1 MFRSLHIP
9 SEWVWLESVAVVS
22 AAVLVALIAH
32 WLTMRIG
39 GHAQRRSTAK
49 TDGLVL
55 ARVRRPLRAVFV
67 SVAVAFVSRILPMDN
82 DIEDLWKQLLGFL
95 VPGLLGWLAVAALRA
110 FQDVIEIRAD
120 ISVEDNLRARRKRTR
135 AAILGRIGTFFIIFV
150 SVCLMLLSV
159 PGIRSI
165 GVTLMASAGI
175 AGLVVG
181 AAAQPALKNLIAG
194 VQMAF
199 TEPIRI
205 DDVLIV
211 DGEWGRVEQINLT
224 FVVIKIWDERRL
236 VVPVSKFLEQSFQNW
251 TRETSQLMGSVFWYL
266 DPSADVPRLREKL
279 GEIVTSN
286 PRWDKR
292 FYNLQ
297 VTDVKTDC
305 IELRGLMTAKDAAI
319 AFDLRCDVREAL
331 LKYIR
336 EEMPSRRSARHGRA
350 RNAVRWLLEGVGR
363 LPHSPGRIDT
373 NWPTHPQ
380 PLPSREGGKKVRPR
394 RAPAPPRAP

>member
-1 MFRSLHIP
+1 MLHRSGTSQHPHRCAVMRIFRSLHIP
-9 SEWVWLESVAVVS
+9 PEWVWLESVAVVS
-22 AAVLVALIAH
+22 AAVLFALIAH
-32 WLTMRIG
+32 WLTMRIA

-67 SVAVAFVSRILPMDN
+67 AVSVAFVARILPMDD
-82 DIEDLWKQLLGFL
+82 DIEELWKQLLGFL
-95 VPGLLGWLAVAALRA
+95 VPALLGWLAVAALRA
-110 FQDVIEIRAD
+110 FQDVIEIRSD
-120 ISVEDNLRARRKRTR
+120 ITVEDNLRARRKRTR
-135 AAILGRIGTFFIIFV
+135 AAILGRIGTFFIIFI

-199 TEPIRI
+199 TEPIRL

-251 TRETSQLMGSVFWYL
+251 TRETSQLMGSVFWYV
-266 DPSADVPRLREKL
+266 DPSTDVPRLREKL
-279 GEIVTSN
+279 AEVVKAN
-286 PRWDKR
+286 PRWDGR
-292 FYNLQ
+292 FFNLQ
-297 VTDVKTDC
+297 VTDMKADAV
-305 IELRGLMTAKDAAI
+305 ELRALMTAKNASV
-319 AFDLRCDVREAL
+319 AFDLRCDVREAML
-331 LKYIR
+331 AYITA
-336 EEMPSRRSARHGRA
+336 EMPEAMPR
-350 RNAVRWLLEGVGR
+350 GR
-363 LPHSPGRIDT
+363 LLMAPDP
-373 NWPTHPQ
+373 
-380 PLPSREGGKKVRPR
+380 VRGT
-394 RAPAPPRAP
+394 AS

>member
-1 MFRSLHIP
+1 MRMFRSLHIP

-336 EEMPSRRSARHGRA
+336 EEMPEAIP
-350 RNAVRWLLEGVGR
+350 RNRLLMAPDPVGR
-363 LPHSPGRIDT
+363 P
-373 NWPTHPQ
+373 
-380 PLPSREGGKKVRPR
+380 
-394 RAPAPPRAP
+394 

>member
-1 MFRSLHIP
+1 MRMFRSLHIP

-22 AAVLVALIAH
+22 AAVLVALVAH
-32 WLTMRIG
+32 WLTMRIA
-39 GHAQRRSTAK
+39 GHAQRRTSAK

-67 SVAVAFVSRILPMDN
+67 AVSVAFVARILPMDD
-82 DIEDLWKQLLGFL
+82 DIDDLWKQALGFL
-95 VPGLLGWLAVAALRA
+95 IPALLGWLAVAALRA

-120 ISVEDNLRARRKRTR
+120 ITVEDNLRARRRRTR
-135 AAILGRIGTFFIIFV
+135 AAILGRIGTFFIIFI

-251 TRETSQLMGSVFWYL
+251 TRETSQLMGSVFWYV
-266 DPSADVPRLREKL
+266 DPSTDVPRLREKL
-279 GEIVTSN
+279 AEVVTSN
-286 PRWDKR
+286 PRWDRR
-292 FYNLQ
+292 FFNLQ
-297 VTDVKTDC
+297 VTDVKADC

-319 AFDLRCDVREAL
+319 AFDLRCDVREAML
-331 LKYIR
+331 AYIR
-336 EEMPSRRSARHGRA
+336 DEMPEAMPR
-350 RNAVRWLLEGVGR
+350 GR
-363 LPHSPGRIDT
+363 LLVAADPVSRGLGS
-373 NWPTHPQ
+373 N
-380 PLPSREGGKKVRPR
+380 PL
-394 RAPAPPRAP
+394 

>member
-1 MFRSLHIP
+1 MLHRSGTSPHPHRCAVMRIFRSLHIP
-9 SEWVWLESVAVVS
+9 PEWVWLESVAVVS
-22 AAVLVALIAH
+22 AAVLFALIAH
-32 WLTMRIG
+32 WLTMRIA

-67 SVAVAFVSRILPMDN
+67 AVSVAFVARILPMDD
-82 DIEDLWKQLLGFL
+82 DIEELWKQLLGFL
-95 VPGLLGWLAVAALRA
+95 VPALLGWLAVAALRA
-110 FQDVIEIRAD
+110 FQDVIEIRSD
-120 ISVEDNLRARRKRTR
+120 ITVEDNLRARRKRTR
-135 AAILGRIGTFFIIFV
+135 AAILGRIGTFFIIFI

-199 TEPIRI
+199 TEPIRL

-251 TRETSQLMGSVFWYL
+251 TRETSQLMGSVFWYV
-266 DPSADVPRLREKL
+266 DPSTDVPRLREKL
-279 GEIVTSN
+279 AEVVKAN
-286 PRWDKR
+286 PRWDGR
-292 FYNLQ
+292 FFNLQ
-297 VTDVKTDC
+297 VTDMKADAV
-305 IELRGLMTAKDAAI
+305 ELRALMTAKNASV
-319 AFDLRCDVREAL
+319 AFDLRCDVREAML
-331 LKYIR
+331 AFITA
-336 EEMPSRRSARHGRA
+336 EMPEAMPR
-350 RNAVRWLLEGVGR
+350 GR
-363 LPHSPGRIDT
+363 LLMAPDP
-373 NWPTHPQ
+373 
-380 PLPSREGGKKVRPR
+380 VRGT
-394 RAPAPPRAP
+394 AS

>member
-1 MFRSLHIP
+1 
-9 SEWVWLESVAVVS
+9 
-22 AAVLVALIAH
+22 
-32 WLTMRIG
+32 
-39 GHAQRRSTAK
+39 
-49 TDGLVL
+49 
-55 ARVRRPLRAVFV
+55 
-67 SVAVAFVSRILPMDN
+67 
-82 DIEDLWKQLLGFL
+82 
-95 VPGLLGWLAVAALRA
+95 
-110 FQDVIEIRAD
+110 
-120 ISVEDNLRARRKRTR
+120 
-135 AAILGRIGTFFIIFV
+135 
-150 SVCLMLLSV
+150 MLLSV

-199 TEPIRI
+199 TEPIRL

-251 TRETSQLMGSVFWYL
+251 TRETSQLMGSVFWYV
-266 DPSADVPRLREKL
+266 DPSTDVPRLREKL

-297 VTDVKTDC
+297 VTDVKADC

-331 LKYIR
+331 LRYIR
-336 EEMPSRRSARHGRA
+336 DEMPEAMPR
-350 RNAVRWLLEGVGR
+350 GR
-363 LPHSPGRIDT
+363 LLMAADT
-373 NWPTHPQ
+373 TT
-380 PLPSREGGKKVRPR
+380 LPSS
-394 RAPAPPRAP
+394 

>member
-1 MFRSLHIP
+1 MRMFRSLHIP
-9 SEWVWLESVAVVS
+9 PEWVWLESVAVVS

-82 DIEDLWKQLLGFL
+82 DVEDLWKQLLGFL

-336 EEMPSRRSARHGRA
+336 EEMPEAIPRNRLLMAPDPVSRGLA
-350 RNAVRWLLEGVGR
+350 N
-363 LPHSPGRIDT
+363 
-373 NWPTHPQ
+373 N
-380 PLPSREGGKKVRPR
+380 PL
-394 RAPAPPRAP
+394 

>member
-1 MFRSLHIP
+1 
-9 SEWVWLESVAVVS
+9 
-22 AAVLVALIAH
+22 
-32 WLTMRIG
+32 
-39 GHAQRRSTAK
+39 
-49 TDGLVL
+49 
-55 ARVRRPLRAVFV
+55 
-67 SVAVAFVSRILPMDN
+67 
-82 DIEDLWKQLLGFL
+82 
-95 VPGLLGWLAVAALRA
+95 
-110 FQDVIEIRAD
+110 
-120 ISVEDNLRARRKRTR
+120 
-135 AAILGRIGTFFIIFV
+135 
-150 SVCLMLLSV
+150 
-159 PGIRSI
+159 
-165 GVTLMASAGI
+165 MASAGI

-279 GEIVTSN
+279 GEIVSSN

-336 EEMPSRRSARHGRA
+336 EEMPEAIP
-350 RNAVRWLLEGVGR
+350 RNRLLMAPDPV
-363 LPHSPGRIDT
+363 SPGLAS
-373 NWPTHPQ
+373 N
-380 PLPSREGGKKVRPR
+380 PL
-394 RAPAPPRAP
+394 

>member
-1 MFRSLHIP
+1 
-9 SEWVWLESVAVVS
+9 
-22 AAVLVALIAH
+22 
-32 WLTMRIG
+32 
-39 GHAQRRSTAK
+39 
-49 TDGLVL
+49 
-55 ARVRRPLRAVFV
+55 
-67 SVAVAFVSRILPMDN
+67 
-82 DIEDLWKQLLGFL
+82 
-95 VPGLLGWLAVAALRA
+95 
-110 FQDVIEIRAD
+110 
-120 ISVEDNLRARRKRTR
+120 
-135 AAILGRIGTFFIIFV
+135 
-150 SVCLMLLSV
+150 
-159 PGIRSI
+159 
-165 GVTLMASAGI
+165 MASAGI

-336 EEMPSRRSARHGRA
+336 EEMPEAIPRNRLLMAPDLSTHFPRHPDESQDPEPNTIAVVTLGPDFRQDDGVGLGTVLSLDMLRHRLERSDEQLAPPHHVLLADVVDQLLPPRFPLGERASSARGRSRR
-350 RNAVRWLLEGVGR
+350 
-363 LPHSPGRIDT
+363 T
-373 NWPTHPQ
+373 F
-380 PLPSREGGKKVRPR
+380 PR
-394 RAPAPPRAP
+394 GCTD

>member
-1 MFRSLHIP
+1 MLHRSGTSPQPHRCALMRIFRSLHIP
-9 SEWVWLESVAVVS
+9 PEWVWLESVAVVS
-22 AAVLVALIAH
+22 AAVVFALVAH
-32 WLTMRIG
+32 WLTMRIA

-67 SVAVAFVSRILPMDN
+67 AVSVAFVARILPMDD
-82 DIEDLWKQLLGFL
+82 DIEELWKQILGFL
-95 VPGLLGWLAVAALRA
+95 VPALLGWLAVAALRA
-110 FQDVIEIRAD
+110 FQDVIEIRSD
-120 ISVEDNLRARRKRTR
+120 ITVEDNLRARRKRTR
-135 AAILGRIGTFFIIFV
+135 AAILGRIGTFFIIFI

-199 TEPIRI
+199 TEPIRL

-251 TRETSQLMGSVFWYL
+251 TRETSQLMGSVFWYV
-266 DPSADVPRLREKL
+266 DPSTDVPRLREKL
-279 GEIVTSN
+279 AEVVKAN
-286 PRWDKR
+286 PRWDGR
-292 FYNLQ
+292 FFNLQ
-297 VTDVKTDC
+297 VTDVKTDAV
-305 IELRGLMTAKDAAI
+305 ELRALMTAKNASV
-319 AFDLRCDVREAL
+319 AFDLRCDVREAML
-331 LKYIR
+331 AFIAQD
-336 EEMPSRRSARHGRA
+336 MPEAMPR
-350 RNAVRWLLEGVGR
+350 GR
-363 LPHSPGRIDT
+363 LLMAPDP
-373 NWPTHPQ
+373 
-380 PLPSREGGKKVRPR
+380 VRG
-394 RAPAPPRAP
+394 AAS

>member
-1 MFRSLHIP
+1 MLHRSGTSPQPHRCDLMRIFRSLHIP
-9 SEWVWLESVAVVS
+9 PEWVWLESVAVVS
-22 AAVLVALIAH
+22 AAVVFALVAH
-32 WLTMRIG
+32 WLTMRIA

-67 SVAVAFVSRILPMDN
+67 AVSVAFVARILPMDD
-82 DIEDLWKQLLGFL
+82 DIEELWKQILGFL
-95 VPGLLGWLAVAALRA
+95 VPALLGWLAVAALRA
-110 FQDVIEIRAD
+110 FQDVIEIRSD
-120 ISVEDNLRARRKRTR
+120 ITVEDNLRARRKRTR
-135 AAILGRIGTFFIIFV
+135 AAILGRIGTFFIIFI

-199 TEPIRI
+199 TEPIRL

-251 TRETSQLMGSVFWYL
+251 TRETSQLMGSVFWYV
-266 DPSADVPRLREKL
+266 DPSTDVPRLREKL
-279 GEIVTSN
+279 AEVVKAN
-286 PRWDKR
+286 PRWDGR
-292 FYNLQ
+292 FFNLQ
-297 VTDVKTDC
+297 VTDVKTDAV
-305 IELRGLMTAKDAAI
+305 ELRALMTAKNASV
-319 AFDLRCDVREAL
+319 AFDLRCDVREAML
-331 LKYIR
+331 AFIAQ
-336 EEMPSRRSARHGRA
+336 EMPEAMPR
-350 RNAVRWLLEGVGR
+350 GR
-363 LPHSPGRIDT
+363 LLMAPDP
-373 NWPTHPQ
+373 
-380 PLPSREGGKKVRPR
+380 VRG
-394 RAPAPPRAP
+394 AAS

>member
-1 MFRSLHIP
+1 MRMFRSLHIP
-9 SEWVWLESVAVVS
+9 TEWVWLESVAVVS
-22 AAVLVALIAH
+22 AAVLFALIAH
-32 WLTMRIG
+32 WLTMRIAS
-39 GHAQRRSTAK
+39 HAQRRTTAK

-67 SVAVAFVSRILPMDN
+67 AVSVAFVARVLPMDN
-82 DIEDLWKQLLGFL
+82 DVEDLWKQLLGFL
-95 VPGLLGWLAVAALRA
+95 VPALLGWLAVAALRA

-135 AAILGRIGTFFIIFV
+135 AAILGRIGTFFIIFIT
-150 SVCLMLLSV
+150 VCLMLLSV

-251 TRETSQLMGSVFWYL
+251 TRETSQLMGSVFWYV
-266 DPSADVPRLREKL
+266 DPSTDVPRLREKL
-279 GEIVTSN
+279 GEIITAN

-297 VTDVKTDC
+297 VTDVKADC

-319 AFDLRCDVREAL
+319 AFDLRCDVREAV

-336 EEMPSRRSARHGRA
+336 DEMPEAMP
-350 RNAVRWLLEGVGR
+350 RNRLLMAVD
-363 LPHSPGRIDT
+363 PST
-373 NWPTHPQ
+373 N
-380 PLPSREGGKKVRPR
+380 LASS
-394 RAPAPPRAP
+394 

>member
-1 MFRSLHIP
+1 MRLDAHVQIAP
-9 SEWVWLESVAVVS
+9 HTPEWVWLESVAVVS

-211 DGEWGRVEQINLT
+211 DGEWGA
-224 FVVIKIWDERRL
+224 
-236 VVPVSKFLEQSFQNW
+236 S
-251 TRETSQLMGSVFWYL
+251 
-266 DPSADVPRLREKL
+266 
-279 GEIVTSN
+279 
-286 PRWDKR
+286 
-292 FYNLQ
+292 
-297 VTDVKTDC
+297 
-305 IELRGLMTAKDAAI
+305 
-319 AFDLRCDVREAL
+319 
-331 LKYIR
+331 
-336 EEMPSRRSARHGRA
+336 SRS
-350 RNAVRWLLEGVGR
+350 
-363 LPHSPGRIDT
+363 T
-373 NWPTHPQ
+373 
-380 PLPSREGGKKVRPR
+380 
-394 RAPAPPRAP
+394 

>member
-1 MFRSLHIP
+1 MRIFRSLHIP
-9 SEWVWLESVAVVS
+9 HEWVWLESVAVVS
-22 AAVLVALIAH
+22 AAVFVALIAH
-32 WLTMRIG
+32 WLTMRIA
-39 GHAQRRSTAK
+39 GHAQRRTTAK

-67 SVAVAFVSRILPMDN
+67 AIAVAFVARLLPMDN

-95 VPGLLGWLAVAALRA
+95 VPALLGWLAVAALRA

-135 AAILGRIGTFFIIFV
+135 AAILGRIGTFFIIFI

-251 TRETSQLMGSVFWYL
+251 TRETSQLMGSVFWYV

-336 EEMPSRRSARHGRA
+336 EEMPEAIP
-350 RNAVRWLLEGVGR
+350 RNRLLMAPDPV
-363 LPHSPGRIDT
+363 
-373 NWPTHPQ
+373 
-380 PLPSREGGKKVRPR
+380 PR
-394 RAPAPPRAP
+394 T

>member
-1 MFRSLHIP
+1 
-9 SEWVWLESVAVVS
+9 
-22 AAVLVALIAH
+22 
-32 WLTMRIG
+32 
-39 GHAQRRSTAK
+39 
-49 TDGLVL
+49 
-55 ARVRRPLRAVFV
+55 VRRPLRAVFV
-67 SVAVAFVSRILPMDN
+67 IVAVAFVARILPMDD
-82 DIEDLWKQLLGFL
+82 DIEDFWKQILGFL
-95 VPGLLGWLAVAALRA
+95 VPALLGWLAAAALRA
-110 FQDVIEIRAD
+110 FQDVIEIRSD
-120 ISVEDNLRARRKRTR
+120 ITVEDNLRARRKRTR

-199 TEPIRI
+199 TEPIRL

-251 TRETSQLMGSVFWYL
+251 TRETSQLMGSVFWYV
-266 DPSADVPRLREKL
+266 DPSTDVPRLREKL

-297 VTDVKTDC
+297 VTDVKADC

-331 LKYIR
+331 LRYIR
-336 EEMPSRRSARHGRA
+336 DEMPEAIPRNRLLMAADPVRR
-350 RNAVRWLLEGVGR
+350 
-363 LPHSPGRIDT
+363 P
-373 NWPTHPQ
+373 
-380 PLPSREGGKKVRPR
+380 
-394 RAPAPPRAP
+394 

>member
-1 MFRSLHIP
+1 MLHRSGTSQHPHRCAVMRIFRSLHIP
-9 SEWVWLESVAVVS
+9 PEWVWLESVAVVS
-22 AAVLVALIAH
+22 AAVLFALVAH
-32 WLTMRIG
+32 WLTMRIA

-67 SVAVAFVSRILPMDN
+67 AVSVAFVARILPMDD
-82 DIEDLWKQLLGFL
+82 DIEELWKQILGFL
-95 VPGLLGWLAVAALRA
+95 VPALLGWLAVAALRA
-110 FQDVIEIRAD
+110 FQDVIEIRSD
-120 ISVEDNLRARRKRTR
+120 ITVEDNLRARRKRTR
-135 AAILGRIGTFFIIFV
+135 AAILGRIGTFFIIFI

-199 TEPIRI
+199 TEPIRL

-251 TRETSQLMGSVFWYL
+251 TRETSQLMGSVFWYV
-266 DPSADVPRLREKL
+266 DPSTDVPRLREKL
-279 GEIVTSN
+279 AEVVKAN
-286 PRWDKR
+286 PRWDGR
-292 FYNLQ
+292 FFNLQ
-297 VTDVKTDC
+297 VTDMKADAV
-305 IELRGLMTAKDAAI
+305 ELRALMTAKNASV
-319 AFDLRCDVREAL
+319 AFDLRCDVREAML
-331 LKYIR
+331 AYITA
-336 EEMPSRRSARHGRA
+336 EMPEAMPR
-350 RNAVRWLLEGVGR
+350 GR
-363 LPHSPGRIDT
+363 LLMAPDP
-373 NWPTHPQ
+373 
-380 PLPSREGGKKVRPR
+380 VRGT
-394 RAPAPPRAP
+394 AS